1 MVDPVPAS
9 KPVALSSLA
18 SALTAR
24 VLRRAKYYA
33 LINAFICGVAFA
45 SHALVSSPS
54 LHAQDSSSALPM
66 AAVYA
71 TGVFRIL
78 AMIKWFEWIGTM
90 KRKILGDKRSQLT
103 PPQRRAIYLR
113 ILWLI
118 VPSECVSF
126 YVASHLVS
134 DSNESTGGV
143 YGVLEFVTFIPKSLV
158 FEVIFDLFHYAA
170 HWLCHQIPWL
180 YQHVHKRHHLHLHPC
195 PLSTYEQDA
204 VDLCLTNV
212 LPFVFAAKLGFPL
225 SLSRWQLQLMFAYK
239 TYVEVAGHC
248 GLEVKGFSFPQFPW
262 IHDMFT
268 ILSLCV
274 RDHDL
279 HHTHP
284 KYNFA
289 KRFALWDKLFGTF
302 KPGSSRQ

>member
-1 MVDPVPAS
+1 MVDPVPAP
-9 KPVALSSLA
+9 KPEALSSA
-18 SALTAR
+18 AR

-45 SHALVSSPS
+45 SHALVKTSLY
-54 LHAQDSSSALPM
+54 LHAQDSSSFWATM
-66 AAVYA
+66 VAVYA
-71 TGVFRIL
+71 TGVLRVL
-78 AMIKWFEWIGTM
+78 AMIKWFEWIGTK
-90 KRKILGDKRSQLT
+90 KRKIFGDKRSQLT
-103 PPQRRAIYLR
+103 RQQRRAIYLR

-126 YVASHLVS
+126 YAASQLVS
-134 DSNESTGGV
+134 DSNEITEGV
-143 YGVLEFVTFIPKSLV
+143 HGMLELATFIPKSLV
-158 FEVIFDLFHYAA
+158 FEIIFDLFHYAA

-180 YQHVHKRHHLHLHPC
+180 YRHVHKRHHLHLHPC

-212 LPFVFAAKLGFPL
+212 LPFVLAARLGFP
-225 SLSRWQLQLMFAYK
+225 LSRWQLQLMLAYK

-268 ILSLCV
+268 PLSLCV